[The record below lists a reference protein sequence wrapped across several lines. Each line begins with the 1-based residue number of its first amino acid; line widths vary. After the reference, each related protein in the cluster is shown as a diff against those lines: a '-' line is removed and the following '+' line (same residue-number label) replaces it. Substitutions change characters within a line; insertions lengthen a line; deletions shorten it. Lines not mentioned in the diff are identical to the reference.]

1 MLWNRYLFDKRLH
14 LTHATNPW
22 DTLIPI
28 LQMKKKLNY
37 LSKVTKPVSGKFV
50 PKPRFWVPNSLKIK
64 MRKRM
69 HLRGTVV
76 THWPRPHGPG
86 PHRALPGERAPAVTP
101 PGVLSTACLRRTV
114 LALSGDS
121 SFSFLAVNSDRTQG
135 PTRSQAVWRIW
146 KISKDGPGGH
156 RSSREEGWGVGGKR
170 VGEQCTWRSQET
182 MAGDHEAGVMRA
194 SPEREAGWVR
204 RRPVTKHRKAFLQR
218 RRQVLKGCY
227 QGMTWCHQ
235 SSGETILEAACKVE
249 WREQSW

>member
-114 LALSGDS
+114 LAYQAILPSLFWQLTRTGLKDLLGLRLFGGYERLVRMGQGATGRRGRRVEEWVAKGLES
-121 SFSFLAVNSDRTQG
+121 SVHEDLRR
-135 PTRSQAVWRIW
+135 PWL
-146 KISKDGPGGH
+146 
-156 RSSREEGWGVGGKR
+156 
-170 VGEQCTWRSQET
+170 ET
-182 MAGDHEAGVMRA
+182 M
-194 SPEREAGWVR
+194 
-204 RRPVTKHRKAFLQR
+204 
-218 RRQVLKGCY
+218 RQ
-227 QGMTWCHQ
+227 
-235 SSGETILEAACKVE
+235 E
-249 WREQSW
+249 